1 MGYPRGL
8 ISFTTEDAIQNGKTK
23 VFRPRLVGYGLMLTI
38 MVSLFVYSIAIRVP
52 VGLEAQRDRGVRMYR
67 EVEDTIQNVY
77 TLKIS
82 NMDRRTHTYDLE
94 VEGDF
99 PFVIQGYKP
108 VPALEGEVLTVP
120 VRIAVK
126 SSELTATK
134 SEIRFRV
141 RARENPELTA
151 VNTTT
156 FIGP

>member
-1 MGYPRGL
+1 
-8 ISFTTEDAIQNGKTK
+8 
-23 VFRPRLVGYGLMLTI
+23 MLGI
-38 MVSLFVYSIAIRVP
+38 MISLFIYSIAIRVP

-82 NMDRRTHTYDLE
+82 NMDRSTHTYDLE

-108 VPALEGEVLTVP
+108 VPAVEGEVLTVP

-126 SSELTATK
+126 TAALTSTK
-134 SEIRFRV
+134 SELRFRV
-141 RARENPELTA
+141 RARENPDITA
-151 VNTTT
+151 THTTT